1 MYFSHRSY
9 KQNIELISLKFM
21 EISRALCNSPLL
33 YIWYIWYMV
42 HHVKEGIK
50 GVPCLGGSREVRVD

>member
-33 YIWYIWYMV
+33 YIWYIMLTREP
-42 HHVKEGIK
+42 KESLVLVGAE
-50 GVPCLGGSREVRVD
+50 R

>member
-33 YIWYIWYMV
+33 YIWYMV